1 MAPYNRLSL
10 DSKIKRRIGLLSATG
25 LVIANMIGVGVFT
38 TSGYLIADLGSQS
51 WVLLA
56 WLVGG
61 MIALCGAL
69 SYGALARQMP
79 ESGGEYYFLSRV
91 IHPLLGFLAGWTS
104 LLAGFTA
111 PIAAAALALDAYS
124 RYAFGVTGPP
134 ELIATGA
141 IMIAALMHG
150 VRLGYGVWIQ
160 NLAVGLKVVLIVV
173 FVAFGASKLPVAGGS
188 GTTAPEEV
196 FNFGAFAVALVWI
209 SFAYS
214 GWNATV
220 YIGSEVRQPQRT
232 LPWSLVLGTCIV
244 TVAYLGLNT
253 VFVNAAP
260 VHQLANRAEIGAIA
274 AQALGGDEL
283 RRVASGLVVLALF
296 TSVSAMLMAGPR
308 VYARM
313 AEDGLFPKLFS
324 STGDVPTAAVIL
336 QAGLAIL
343 VVWLSQLRELLG
355 YIGFTLGLST
365 ILTVIALVSLRWR
378 KGPENVPIPG
388 YPWIT
393 LVFILATLVASGF
406 MLLREPLEA
415 LLGLATV
422 ASGIPIYYLLRQRR
436 G

>member
-1 MAPYNRLSL
+1 M
-10 DSKIKRRIGLLSATG
+10 LSATG
-25 LVIANMIGVGVFT
+25 LVIANMVGVGVFT
-38 TSGYLIADLGSQS
+38 TSGYLIADLGRPS

-56 WLVGG
+56 WLIGG

-69 SYGALARQMP
+69 SYGALARRMP
-79 ESGGEYYFLSRV
+79 ESGGEYYFLSRAM
-91 IHPLLGFLAGWTS
+91 HPLLGFLAGWTS

-124 RYAFGVTGPP
+124 QYVFGVIGPP
-134 ELIATGA
+134 EMVATCT

-150 VRLGYGVWIQ
+150 VRLGYGVWVQ
-160 NLAVGLKVVLIVV
+160 NLAVGIKIILIAAFVV
-173 FVAFGASKLPVAGGS
+173 FGAFHLPDTVPRELNELES
-188 GTTAPEEV
+188 S
-196 FNFGAFAVALVWI
+196 FNFGAFAVGLVWI

-214 GWNATV
+214 GWNAAV
-220 YIGSEVRQPQRT
+220 YIGSEVRQPQQT
-232 LPWSLVLGTCIV
+232 LLWSLVLGTCIV
-244 TVAYLGLNT
+244 VVAYLGLNA

-283 RRVASGLVVLALF
+283 RRITSGLVVLALF

-308 VYARM
+308 VYDRM
-313 AEDGLFPKLFS
+313 AKDGLFPKLF
-324 STGDVPTAAVIL
+324 TGKGDVPTASVIL

-343 VVWLSQLRELLG
+343 VVWVSQLRELLG

-378 KGPENVPIPG
+378 EGPQKVPIPG

-393 LVFILATLVASGF
+393 LAFLLATLVASGF
-406 MLLREPLEA
+406 MLSREPLEA

-422 ASGIPIYYLLRQRR
+422 ISGIPVYYLLRR
-436 G
+436 GRGGIQLQ